1 MEEKGSL
8 ADEWQKMIEHKRVL
22 ECYEDLDVVWKEWLT
37 AGKIGFMDTLSSI
50 DVTVERI
57 E

>member
-1 MEEKGSL
+1 LEEKGSL